1 VHHLVSCQVA
11 LHPAVI
17 APSRFI
23 SNTTGGT
30 WEAHHQAHTC
40 SCSPP
45 HLQLGDFGLSKVLG
59 RGAGRDAAA
68 CVAGTLPFLAPEL
81 LVPGATTSF
90 AADVSCIG
98 STMVVNKAQC

>member
-1 VHHLVSCQVA
+1 MWITTSKQTHLA
-11 LHPAVI
+11 Y
-17 APSRFI
+17 
-23 SNTTGGT
+23 
-30 WEAHHQAHTC
+30 TC

-90 AADVSCIG
+90 AADVSVVDAVAWIG
-98 STMVVNKAQC
+98 LKIWLKIS